1 MDYFNVF
8 TASCVFT
15 IVTFVVIVVYENYN
29 YNEECE
35 KLLNYKKNRNK

>member
-15 IVTFVVIVVYENYN
+15 IVTFVVIVMYEQYK
-29 YNEECE
+29 YKKERE
-35 KLLNYKKNRNK
+35 KLLNYKKHNK

>member
-8 TASCVFT
+8 TASCVFI

-29 YNEECE
+29 YNEERE